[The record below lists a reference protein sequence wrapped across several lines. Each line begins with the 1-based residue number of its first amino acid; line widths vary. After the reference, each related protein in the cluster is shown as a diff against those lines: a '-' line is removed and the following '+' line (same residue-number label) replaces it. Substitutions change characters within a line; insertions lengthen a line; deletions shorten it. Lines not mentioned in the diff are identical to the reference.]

1 MNIRLSPFEAIIW
14 RAGQDATLR
23 LNVGALFLLDRAP
36 KYEELVERV
45 RAVVEQAPRLHW
57 LPDDPTF
64 SRIRPVWVEEVTP
77 DVENHVRSAEV
88 APPGSIRQVL
98 DLITLLEVVP
108 FDPERS
114 PWDVTLVHG
123 FGADR
128 AALYLRA
135 HHVLTDGIGGVGL
148 VEGLLDHPDG
158 RTPVPTP
165 RANRRNWSEGASDD
179 SDTGVARR
187 PGTITIDVGRVVRSW
202 SAGID
207 VARDVQPLE
216 TVVRGF
222 QRGLDL
228 ANSVSRQVIVTGGPL
243 SPSPPAHSMLSRFD
257 VVSVDDARHTAC
269 ALGGSRNDLL
279 VVAAAAALGLYYER
293 SGKSCPKVRV
303 AMPARRTRDGTSGG
317 NWFAPARLEVPAT
330 PDRPQR
336 QFGIVSERLTQ
347 ARHEPALR
355 YTASLASAI
364 SRLPNRVLLPAFH
377 AQADSI
383 DLAVTALPGLHG
395 EPRVCGAKVHAAYPL
410 GPRLGIP
417 LNITAFGNNGG
428 LDVGVALDPAAITDP
443 DGFRECLIEM
453 FARLVPAGVTQAT
466 DTA

>member
-123 FGADR
+123 FEADR

-336 QFGIVSERLTQ
+336 
-347 ARHEPALR
+347 LR
-355 YTASLASAI
+355 SQGVNATP
-364 SRLPNRVLLPAFH
+364 RRV
-377 AQADSI
+377 
-383 DLAVTALPGLHG
+383 
-395 EPRVCGAKVHAAYPL
+395 
-410 GPRLGIP
+410 
-417 LNITAFGNNGG
+417 
-428 LDVGVALDPAAITDP
+428 
-443 DGFRECLIEM
+443 IEM
-453 FARLVPAGVTQAT
+453 VTSIREFVEAGR
-466 DTA
+466 